1 MLQGID
7 VVDFDAG
14 EHHLCR
20 FVISIFGA
28 GVHRLVA
35 EFDAF
40 HLVGI
45 YGEGIAGLVDY
56 KLCGSLGSVEAD
68 IGQFRIGIRG
78 KDS

>member
-7 VVDFDAG
+7 VVDFDAR

-20 FVISIFGA
+20 FVVCIFCTS
-28 GVHRLVA
+28 VYRLVA